1 MMKSDLTRPIARLL
15 LPAARAVK
23 LLAAVGPTNV
33 VGERARLMVAF
44 AAGGEATPRW
54 TYARAERLDA
64 EAMVIT
70 AERALG
76 RIEASPHRD
85 LYAARIEELALE
97 IALATAVATPRFGTL
112 AYRRFA
118 PRDAALAR
126 HADMLALTWLGEPA
140 PEPADEML
148 ASDATHPES
157 LLSRMRAEVGARR
170 LPFAVVVERGLAPL
184 AAIGERSIMIAA
196 GRQVARVD
204 VERTVLHEISGHALP
219 MVRARANALPLYAL
233 GTARGSDDQ
242 EGYAL
247 VLEER
252 GGFLAAGRRRELAT
266 RHVAVETM
274 RSGATFVETAR
285 VLIRTHGVPSALAVL
300 ACERAYRGGDG
311 VGGGLGR
318 ERVYLE
324 SWRRVRARLE
334 ARPEDEDFVSA
345 GRVAVDAIDA
355 LRLRDD

>member
-1 MMKSDLTRPIARLL
+1 MKSDFTRPIARLL
-15 LPAARAVK
+15 LPAARGVK
-23 LLAAVGPTNV
+23 LLAAVAPTNV
-33 VGERARLMVAF
+33 VSERARLMAAF

-54 TYARAERLDA
+54 TYARTERLDA

-70 AERALG
+70 AERALS
-76 RIEASPHRD
+76 RLEPSPLRD
-85 LYAARIEELALE
+85 LYSARIEELALE
-97 IALATAVATPRFGTL
+97 IALASSVATPRFGTL
-112 AYRRFA
+112 AYQRFA
-118 PRDAALAR
+118 PRDAGR
-126 HADMLALTWLGEPA
+126 SRRNADVLALTWLGEPP
-140 PEPADEML
+140 PESTDERI
-148 ASDATHPES
+148 ASDAMHPES
-157 LLSRMRAEVGARR
+157 LLSRMRAEIGARR
-170 LPFAVVVERGLAPL
+170 LPFAVVVEPGLAPL
-184 AAIGERSIMIAA
+184 AAIGERSILIAA
-196 GRQVARVD
+196 GRQVTRAD
-204 VERTVLHEISGHALP
+204 VERTVLHEIVGHAMP
-219 MVRARANALPLYAL
+219 MVRARENAVPLFAL

-252 GGFLAAGRRRELAT
+252 GGFFGPARRRELAT

-285 VLIRTHGVPSALAVL
+285 LLIRSHGVPSEVAVR

-334 ARPEDEDFVSA
+334 ERPEDEDFVSA
-345 GRVAVDAIDA
+345 GRVAVDAIGA
-355 LRLRDD
+355 LRASGD

>member
-1 MMKSDLTRPIARLL
+1 MKLDFTRSIARLL

-23 LLAAVGPTNV
+23 LLAAVAPTNV
-33 VGERARLMVAF
+33 VSERARLMAAF

-54 TYARAERLDA
+54 AYARAERLDA
-64 EAMVIT
+64 EAMIIT
-70 AERALG
+70 AERALA
-76 RIEASPHRD
+76 RVEASPLRD

-97 IALATAVATPRFGTL
+97 IALAGAVATPRFGAL
-112 AYRRFA
+112 AFQRFA
-118 PRDAALAR
+118 PRDPSLAQ
-126 HADMLALTWLGEPA
+126 HADLLAHTWLSEAVPEVTGET
-140 PEPADEML
+140 M
-148 ASDATHPES
+148 ASDSTHPDS
-157 LLSRMRAEVGARR
+157 LVSRMKAEIGARR
-170 LPFAVVVERGLAPL
+170 LPFSVVIEKGLAPL
-184 AAIGERSIMIAA
+184 AAIGERSILIAA
-196 GRQVARVD
+196 GRALTRDD

-219 MVRARANALPLYAL
+219 MVRARAHPLPLLAL

-252 GGFLAAGRRRELAT
+252 GGFLAHARRRELAT

-274 RSGATFVETAR
+274 RSGATFVETVR
-285 VLIRTHGVPSALAVL
+285 LLMRSHRVPSALAVR

-311 VGGGLGR
+311 IGGGLGR

-334 ARPEDEDFVSA
+334 TSPADEDIVSA

-355 LRLRDD
+355 LRNRDE